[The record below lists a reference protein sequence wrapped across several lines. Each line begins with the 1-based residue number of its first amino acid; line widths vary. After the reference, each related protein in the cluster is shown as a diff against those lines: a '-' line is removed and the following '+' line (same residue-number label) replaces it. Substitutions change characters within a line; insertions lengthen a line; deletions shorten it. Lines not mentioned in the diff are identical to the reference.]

1 MKINLYK
8 KTEIQLNTKLC
19 GTDCMDEA
27 SAKSLCLKNGSQL
40 LSYAEGRAALLV
52 LRSGE
57 SLIISVGTSS
67 AKLCVRR
74 PILGWRIPSV
84 IASEQ
89 LSKWERQYN
98 QLTALQREAIRAYV
112 LDGLLSLV
120 SGFASLAELQLA
132 WRVLRNPL
140 EVGAGL
146 AFLGYPGDAA

>member
-1 MKINLYK
+1 M
-8 KTEIQLNTKLC
+8 E
-19 GTDCMDEA
+19 ESA
-27 SAKSLCLKNGSQL
+27 AKSLCLKNGSQL
-40 LSYAEGRAALLV
+40 LSYADARAALLV

-57 SLIISVGTSS
+57 PLIISVGTTS

-74 PILGWRIPSV
+74 PIFGWHLPRV

-146 AFLGYPGDAA
+146 AFLSYPGDAA